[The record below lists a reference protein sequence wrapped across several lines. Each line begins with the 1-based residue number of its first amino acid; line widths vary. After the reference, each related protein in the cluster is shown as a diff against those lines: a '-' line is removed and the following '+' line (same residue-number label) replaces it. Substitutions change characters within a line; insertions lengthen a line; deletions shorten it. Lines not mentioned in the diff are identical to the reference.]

1 MKPSMNSRRS
11 TDSQRW
17 FRDINLQSDRELF
30 PCGYAKSAKIVPAAV
45 SRNTHRG
52 SRNRQRQLHET
63 ITFINTAGISSIM
76 ADGGTLLEY
85 SQNPEAA
92 TGEDDITWTFGG
104 VNEDGSFYFIN
115 TKTGEC
121 VQNLP
126 TTATP
131 AAPSPED
138 PSALF
143 VEHAAIYDSY
153 EPAVADCVLDLVTSI
168 EGHLKD
174 WTRRRQRNAKSKR
187 ARKQAKTSTRALK
200 PRKSPRTTS
209 NQTPVRDENEQ
220 TTGAKDDSRRILHR
234 QLTQKKQSEARQ
246 RANFKHEENHLRL
259 HLTRVLLA
267 QATNGLDVHGKIDFV
282 APPEHEIQVRF
293 QERQQLAAL
302 FSQLLDNTVAA
313 SLSSLQAL
321 YALST
326 KSELES
332 TVEARP
338 GLLKLTTDG
347 ILQAFFL
354 QLPQP
359 LDVFRFVRFVE
370 ICEDVM
376 DQVDRMKLAIES
388 AKLGIVS
395 ADLVEWHQSM
405 ASVKTGLSSV
415 CQLAAVNRL
424 KQSLTTAMDICR
436 SQLRHILHFHHATMS
451 KSRDKASQ
459 ATIRQQPIWQLNHKH
474 VYIQVDRS
482 EPLCCVHCR
491 QARIRLEKLQRL
503 ELEAHHRARWG
514 RYLAHALHEK
524 EAAILQWH
532 RGTQS
537 VPAMPTMSMNATV
550 AGILNDLVA
559 AVAFLESF
567 AMWQSLLFAEN
578 PLKASE
584 TADTLHTLTKSRDD
598 LERQEFER
606 ACLFDVDELSAD
618 FAEAATIA
626 VERPL
631 IREQEAA
638 HTELARLVRACIE
651 PSMYIRRLQFQ
662 QLLAVR
668 APTDNM
674 VLRVVESGE
683 THETCIL
690 TTMRCS
696 TLDQAAAIV
705 ACAKRLE
712 KGAFPH
718 VVAVKHAFSY
728 MYQHFSTGGNLNEC
742 WPIVFVVTKDCERA
756 LQIPLR
762 SLTPGEVLDII
773 CTVSAALSALHS
785 QGFVH
790 LNVNRGNLYRA
801 KDTGEL
807 QLGGFLAFKHPYT
820 PADLNQSQKIALLLP
835 PTVLPPEF
843 AQVGSTAAAISDKTD
858 MWALGC
864 LLYSLLTGTT
874 HQVLNDK
881 PLSAIMKDIPLR
893 YGPSLRSCLRMLLQP
908 LPRHRP
914 TATEIFHFL
923 SCVSPDEK
931 EPLAEPP
938 QPKTPP
944 ATKKKSLPS
953 LPTRSSSVIK

>member
-1 MKPSMNSRRS
+1 
-11 TDSQRW
+11 
-17 FRDINLQSDRELF
+17 
-30 PCGYAKSAKIVPAAV
+30 
-45 SRNTHRG
+45 
-52 SRNRQRQLHET
+52 
-63 ITFINTAGISSIM
+63 M
-76 ADGGTLLEY
+76 ADGGTLLEC
-85 SQNPEAA
+85 SQS

-126 TTATP
+126 QTTATS
-131 AAPSPED
+131 AGSPED

-143 VEHAAIYDSY
+143 ADHAAIYDSY
-153 EPAVADCVLDLVTSI
+153 EPAVVDCVLDLVTSI
-168 EGHLKD
+168 EDRLKD
-174 WTRRRQRNAKSKR
+174 WTRRRQRNAKSIAKR

-200 PRKSPRTTS
+200 PSKSPRTIS
-209 NQTPVRDENEQ
+209 NQTTVRDENEQ
-220 TTGAKDDSRRILHR
+220 TTATNDDSRLEQRILHR

-246 RANFKHEENHLRL
+246 RANFKHEESHVRL

-267 QATNGLDVHGKIDFV
+267 QATNGLDAKSTLS
-282 APPEHEIQVRF
+282 R
-293 QERQQLAAL
+293 RQ
-302 FSQLLDNTVAA
+302 
-313 SLSSLQAL
+313 
-321 YALST
+321 ST
-326 KSELES
+326 KSNFLCPLDQLQK
-332 TVEARP
+332 TVEARR

-359 LDVFRFVRFVE
+359 LNVVRFVRFVE

-376 DQVDRMKLAIES
+376 DQVDRIKLAIES

-405 ASVKTGLSSV
+405 ASVKTGLSSFR
-415 CQLAAVNRL
+415 QLAAVNRL
-424 KQSLTTAMDICR
+424 QQSLTTALDICR
-436 SQLRHILHFHHATMS
+436 SQLRPILHFHMATNTNRFGNSTTSTCTFKSMAASRSTASTVAKRASALKNS
-451 KSRDKASQ
+451 KDLSWKA
-459 ATIRQQPIWQLNHKH
+459 H
-474 VYIQVDRS
+474 
-482 EPLCCVHCR
+482 
-491 QARIRLEKLQRL
+491 
-503 ELEAHHRARWG
+503 WG
-514 RYLAHALHEK
+514 RSLAHALHEK

-532 RGTQS
+532 RGTQT
-537 VPAMPTMSMNATV
+537 MPTMSVNATV
-550 AGILNDLVA
+550 GGILNDLVA

-567 AMWQSLLFAEN
+567 ATWQSLLFAEN

-584 TADTLHTLTKSRDD
+584 TAETLHLLTKSRDD

-626 VERPL
+626 MEKPL

-668 APTDNM
+668 SPTDNM
-674 VLRVVESGE
+674 VLRVLESGE

-690 TTMRCS
+690 TTMRCA
-696 TLDQAAAIV
+696 TREQAAAIV
-705 ACAKRLE
+705 EFAKRLE
-712 KGAFPH
+712 NGALPH
-718 VVAVKHAFSY
+718 VVGVKHAFSY

-756 LQIPLR
+756 FQTPLK
-762 SLTPGEVLDII
+762 SLTPTEVLDII

-790 LNVNRGNLYRA
+790 LNVNPGNLYRA

-820 PADLNQSQKIALLLP
+820 PAELNQSQTIALLLP

-843 AQVGSTAAAISDKTD
+843 AQGSSTAAAINDKTD

-874 HQVLNDK
+874 HQILKDK

-893 YGPSLRSCLRMLLQP
+893 YGPNLRSCLRMLLQP

-914 TATEIFHFL
+914 TATEIFNFL

-931 EPLAEPP
+931 DPP
-938 QPKTPP
+938 
-944 ATKKKSLPS
+944 LPS
-953 LPTRSSSVIK
+953 PRSQKRPRKNRFHRSRLGPVV

>member
-1 MKPSMNSRRS
+1 
-11 TDSQRW
+11 
-17 FRDINLQSDRELF
+17 
-30 PCGYAKSAKIVPAAV
+30 
-45 SRNTHRG
+45 
-52 SRNRQRQLHET
+52 
-63 ITFINTAGISSIM
+63 M
-76 ADGGTLLEY
+76 ADGGTLLEC
-85 SQNPEAA
+85 SQS

-126 TTATP
+126 QTTATS
-131 AAPSPED
+131 AGSPED

-143 VEHAAIYDSY
+143 ADHAAIYDSY
-153 EPAVADCVLDLVTSI
+153 EPAVVDCVLDLVTSI
-168 EGHLKD
+168 EDRLKD
-174 WTRRRQRNAKSKR
+174 WTRRRQRNAKSIAKR

-200 PRKSPRTTS
+200 PSKSPRTIS
-209 NQTPVRDENEQ
+209 NQTTVRDENEQ
-220 TTGAKDDSRRILHR
+220 TTATNDDSRLEQRILHR

-246 RANFKHEENHLRL
+246 RANFKHEESHVRL

-302 FSQLLDNTVAA
+302 FSQLLDNSAS
-313 SLSSLQAL
+313 SLSSLEAF

-326 KSELES
+326 KSELQK
-332 TVEARP
+332 TVEARR

-359 LDVFRFVRFVE
+359 LNVVRFVRFVE

-376 DQVDRMKLAIES
+376 DQVDRIKLAIES

-405 ASVKTGLSSV
+405 ASVKTGLSSFR
-415 CQLAAVNRL
+415 QLAAVNRL
-424 KQSLTTAMDICR
+424 QQSLTTALDICR
-436 SQLRHILHFHHATMS
+436 SQLRPILHFHMATNTSKSQDNASHAT
-451 KSRDKASQ
+451 
-459 ATIRQQPIWQLNHKH
+459 ILQQPIWQLNHKH
-474 VYIQVDRS
+474 VYIQIDGS
-482 EPLCCVHCR
+482 QPLYCVHCR
-491 QARIRLEKLQRL
+491 QARIRLEKLERL
-503 ELEAHHRARWG
+503 ELEAHHRAHWG
-514 RYLAHALHEK
+514 RSLAHALHEK

-532 RGTQS
+532 RGTQN
-537 VPAMPTMSMNATV
+537 VPAMPTMSVNATV
-550 AGILNDLVA
+550 GGILNDLVA

-567 AMWQSLLFAEN
+567 ATWQSLLFAEN

-584 TADTLHTLTKSRDD
+584 TAETLHLLTKSRDD

-626 VERPL
+626 MEKPL

-668 APTDNM
+668 SPTDNM
-674 VLRVVESGE
+674 VLRVLESGE

-690 TTMRCS
+690 TTMRCA
-696 TLDQAAAIV
+696 TREQAAAIV
-705 ACAKRLE
+705 EFAKRLE
-712 KGAFPH
+712 NGALPH
-718 VVAVKHAFSY
+718 VVGVKHAFSY

-756 LQIPLR
+756 FQTPLK
-762 SLTPGEVLDII
+762 SLTPTEVLDII

-790 LNVNRGNLYRA
+790 LNVNPGNLYRA

-820 PADLNQSQKIALLLP
+820 PAELNQSQTIALLLP

-843 AQVGSTAAAISDKTD
+843 AQGSSTAAAINDKTD

-874 HQVLNDK
+874 HQILKDK

-893 YGPSLRSCLRMLLQP
+893 YGPNLRSCLRMLLQP

-914 TATEIFHFL
+914 TATEIFNFL

-931 EPLAEPP
+931 DPPLADPP
-938 QPKTPP
+938 QPKT
-944 ATKKKSLPS
+944 TKKKSLPS
-953 LPTRSSSVIK
+953 LPTRSSSVSK